1 MVRDFKAGKI
11 YLVQEG
17 FMKKIKSILPA
28 ATRSHWV
35 GDGFNVRPI
44 FAHLAFTQDISP
56 FLMFDYAAPREFAA
70 TDEKRGVGP
79 HPHRGFE
86 TVTIAFQG
94 EVEHGDSVGNRGVIG
109 PGDVQWM
116 TAASGIIHEEFL
128 SREFLKQGGV
138 LEMVQL
144 WVNLPAKY
152 KMIAPKY
159 QPILS
164 RDIPVVQLPE
174 NAGRVRVIAGN
185 FAGIQG
191 AASTFSPVNLWDIHL
206 NAGKSVEL
214 TVPEGHN
221 TMLFVRQGK
230 LAVGSAEVGPAD
242 LALLQREGSHIT
254 LQAQQDTSMLLMGGE
269 AIAEPI
275 AASGPFVMN
284 TEQEIRAAMMDY
296 HSGRMGQ
303 MAA

>member
-1 MVRDFKAGKI
+1 MKRIKI
-11 YLVQEG
+11 
-17 FMKKIKSILPA
+17 ILPA
-28 ATRSHWV
+28 TSRSHWV
-35 GDGFNVRPI
+35 GDGFNVRPV
-44 FAHLAFTQDISP
+44 FAHLAFTPDISP

-128 SREFLKQGGV
+128 ARDFLRRGGT

-144 WVNLPAKY
+144 WVNLPARY

-159 QPILS
+159 QPILNQ
-164 RDIPVVQLPE
+164 DIPVVQLPD
-174 NAGRVRVIAGN
+174 NSGTVRVIAGN
-185 FAGIQG
+185 FAGAQG
-191 AASTFSPVNLWDIHL
+191 AASTYSPVNLWDIAL

-221 TMLFVRQGK
+221 AMLFVRHGK
-230 LAVGSAEVGPAD
+230 IAMEGAVIGAAD
-242 LALLQREGSHIT
+242 LVLLERDGISIK
-254 LQAQQDTSMLLMGGE
+254 LQAQEESSILLMGGE
-269 AIAEPI
+269 PIAEPI
-275 AASGPFVMN
+275 VASGPFVMN
-284 TEQEIRAAMMDY
+284 TEQEIRLAMMDY
-296 HSGRMGQ
+296 QSGRMGQ
-303 MAA
+303 LAG

>member
-1 MVRDFKAGKI
+1 MKI
-11 YLVQEG
+11 
-17 FMKKIKSILPA
+17 IKTILPA
-28 ATRSHWV
+28 TTSSHWV

-44 FAHLAFTQDISP
+44 FAHLAFTQAISP
-56 FLMFDYAAPREFAA
+56 FLMFDYAVPREFAA
-70 TDEKRGVGP
+70 TEKKRGVGP

-86 TVTIAFQG
+86 TVTLAFQG
-94 EVEHGDSVGNRGVIG
+94 EIEHGDSVGNRGVIG

-128 SREFLKQGGV
+128 SRDFLKQGGI

-144 WVNLPAKY
+144 WVNLPTKY

-164 RDIPVVQLPE
+164 QDIPVLQLPD
-174 NAGRVRVIAGN
+174 NGGTLRVIAGN
-185 FAGIQG
+185 FAGTQG
-191 AASTFSPVNLWDIHL
+191 AASTFSPVNLWDIKL

-214 TVPEGHN
+214 IVPAGHN

-230 LAVGSAEVGPAD
+230 VALGATVIGAAD
-242 LALLQREGSHIT
+242 MALLESEGTRIK
-254 LQAQQDTSMLLMGGE
+254 LQAQEDTSLLLMGGE
-269 AIAEPI
+269 PIAEPI

-284 TEQEIRAAMMDY
+284 TEQEIRIAMMDY
-296 HSGRMGQ
+296 QSGRMGR
-303 MAA
+303 MAD

>member
-1 MVRDFKAGKI
+1 MKI
-11 YLVQEG
+11 
-17 FMKKIKSILPA
+17 IKTILPA
-28 ATRSHWV
+28 TTSSHWV

-44 FAHLAFTQDISP
+44 FAHLAFTQAISP
-56 FLMFDYAAPREFAA
+56 FLMFDYAVPREFAA
-70 TDEKRGVGP
+70 TEKKRGVGP

-86 TVTIAFQG
+86 TVTLAFQG
-94 EVEHGDSVGNRGVIG
+94 EIEHGDSVGNRGVIG

-128 SREFLKQGGV
+128 SRDFLKQGGI

-164 RDIPVVQLPE
+164 QDIPVLQLPD
-174 NAGRVRVIAGN
+174 NGGTLRVIAGN
-185 FAGIQG
+185 FAGTQG
-191 AASTFSPVNLWDIHL
+191 AASTFSPVNLWDIKL

-214 TVPEGHN
+214 IVPAGHN

-230 LAVGSAEVGPAD
+230 VALGGTVIGAAD
-242 LALLQREGSHIT
+242 MALLESEGTRIK
-254 LQAQQDTSMLLMGGE
+254 LQVQEDTSLLLMGGE
-269 AIAEPI
+269 PIAEPI
-275 AASGPFVMN
+275 VASGPFVMN
-284 TEQEIRAAMMDY
+284 TEQEIRIAMMDY
-296 HSGRMGQ
+296 QSGRMGR
-303 MAA
+303 MA

>member
-1 MVRDFKAGKI
+1 
-11 YLVQEG
+11 
-17 FMKKIKSILPA
+17 MKQIKTVLPA
-28 ATRSHWV
+28 ASRSHWV

-44 FAHLAFTQDISP
+44 FANFAFTQAISP

-116 TAASGIIHEEFL
+116 TAAAGIIHEEFL
-128 SREFLKQGGV
+128 AREFLKRGGT

-144 WVNLPAKY
+144 WVNLPAKF

-159 QPILS
+159 QPILNQ
-164 RDIPVVQLPE
+164 DIPVIELPD
-174 NAGRVRVIAGN
+174 NGGTVRVIAGD

-191 AASTFSPVNLWDIHL
+191 AASTFSPVNLWDIKL

-214 TVPEGHN
+214 TVPDGHN
-221 TMLFVRQGK
+221 TMLFVRHGK
-230 LAVGSAEVGPAD
+230 IVSGSTVIGPAD
-242 LALLQREGSHIT
+242 LALLERDGTRIK
-254 LQAQQDTSMLLMGGE
+254 LQAQEETSFLLMGGE
-269 AIAEPI
+269 PIAEPI
-275 AASGPFVMN
+275 VASGPFVMN
-284 TEQEIRAAMMDY
+284 TEQEIRVAMMDY
-296 HSGRMGQ
+296 QSGRMGK
-303 MAA
+303 MTA

>member
-1 MVRDFKAGKI
+1 
-11 YLVQEG
+11 
-17 FMKKIKSILPA
+17 MKNIKTILPA
-28 ATRSHWV
+28 TTSSHWV

-44 FAHLAFTQDISP
+44 FAHLAFTQAISP
-56 FLMFDYAAPREFAA
+56 FLMFDYAVPREFAA
-70 TDEKRGVGP
+70 TEKKRGVGP

-86 TVTIAFQG
+86 TVTLAFQG
-94 EVEHGDSVGNRGVIG
+94 EIEHGDSVGNRGVIG

-128 SREFLKQGGV
+128 SRDFLKQGGI

-164 RDIPVVQLPE
+164 QDIPVLQLPD
-174 NAGRVRVIAGN
+174 NAGTLRVIAGN
-185 FAGIQG
+185 FAGTQG
-191 AASTFSPVNLWDIHL
+191 AASTFSPVNLWDIKL

-214 TVPEGHN
+214 IVPAGHN

-230 LAVGSAEVGPAD
+230 VALGSAVIGAAD
-242 LALLQREGSHIT
+242 MALLESEGTRIK
-254 LQAQQDTSMLLMGGE
+254 LQVQEDTSLLLMGGE
-269 AIAEPI
+269 PIAEPI
-275 AASGPFVMN
+275 VASGPFVMN
-284 TEQEIRAAMMDY
+284 TEQEIRIAMMDY
-296 HSGRMGQ
+296 QSGRMGR
-303 MAA
+303 MDD

>member
-1 MVRDFKAGKI
+1 MKI
-11 YLVQEG
+11 
-17 FMKKIKSILPA
+17 IKTILPA
-28 ATRSHWV
+28 TTSSHWV

-44 FAHLAFTQDISP
+44 FAHLAFTQAISP
-56 FLMFDYAAPREFAA
+56 FLMFDYAVPREFAA
-70 TDEKRGVGP
+70 TEKKRGVGP

-86 TVTIAFQG
+86 TVTLAFQG
-94 EVEHGDSVGNRGVIG
+94 EIEHGDSVGNRGVIG
-109 PGDVQWM
+109 SGDVQWM

-128 SREFLKQGGV
+128 SRDFLKQGGI

-164 RDIPVVQLPE
+164 QDIPVLQLPD
-174 NAGRVRVIAGN
+174 NGGTLRVIAGN
-185 FAGIQG
+185 FAGTQG
-191 AASTFSPVNLWDIHL
+191 AASTFSPVNLWDIKL

-214 TVPEGHN
+214 IVPAGHN

-230 LAVGSAEVGPAD
+230 VALGGTVIGAAD
-242 LALLQREGSHIT
+242 MALLESEGTRIK
-254 LQAQQDTSMLLMGGE
+254 LQAQEDTSLLLMGGE
-269 AIAEPI
+269 PIAEPI

-284 TEQEIRAAMMDY
+284 TEQEIRIAMMDY
-296 HSGRMGQ
+296 QSGRMGR
-303 MAA
+303 MAD

>member
-1 MVRDFKAGKI
+1 MKI
-11 YLVQEG
+11 
-17 FMKKIKSILPA
+17 IKTILPA
-28 ATRSHWV
+28 TTSSHWV

-44 FAHLAFTQDISP
+44 FAHLAFTQAISP
-56 FLMFDYAAPREFAA
+56 FLMFDYAVPREFAA
-70 TDEKRGVGP
+70 TEKKRGVGP

-86 TVTIAFQG
+86 TVTLAFQG
-94 EVEHGDSVGNRGVIG
+94 EIEHGDSVGNRGVIG

-128 SREFLKQGGV
+128 SRDFLKQGGI

-144 WVNLPAKY
+144 WVNLPTKY

-164 RDIPVVQLPE
+164 QDIPVLQLPD
-174 NAGRVRVIAGN
+174 NGGTLRVIAGN
-185 FAGIQG
+185 FAGTQG
-191 AASTFSPVNLWDIHL
+191 AASTFSPVNLWDIKL

-214 TVPEGHN
+214 IVPAGHN

-230 LAVGSAEVGPAD
+230 VALGGTVIGAAD
-242 LALLQREGSHIT
+242 MALLESEGTRIK
-254 LQAQQDTSMLLMGGE
+254 LQAQEDTSLLLMGGE
-269 AIAEPI
+269 PIAEPI

-284 TEQEIRAAMMDY
+284 TEQEIRIAMMDY
-296 HSGRMGQ
+296 QSGRMGR
-303 MAA
+303 MAD

>member
-1 MVRDFKAGKI
+1 
-11 YLVQEG
+11 
-17 FMKKIKSILPA
+17 MKQIKTILH
-28 ATRSHWV
+28 ATARSHWV

-70 TDEKRGVGP
+70 TDAKRGVGP

-94 EVEHGDSVGNRGVIG
+94 EVEHGDSAGNRGVIG

-128 SREFLKQGGV
+128 STEFLKRGGT

-144 WVNLPAKY
+144 WVNLPAKF
-152 KMIAPKY
+152 KMNAPKY

-164 RDIPVVQLPE
+164 RDIPVIQLPD
-174 NAGRVRVIAGN
+174 NAGTLRVIAGEY
-185 FAGIQG
+185 AGAQG
-191 AASTFSPVNLWDIHL
+191 AASTYSPVNLWNINL

-221 TMLFVRQGK
+221 NMLFVRQGK
-230 LAVGSAEVGPAD
+230 LEAGGKAIGPAD
-242 LALLQREGSHIT
+242 LAMLHREGTGIT
-254 LQAQQDTSMLLMGGE
+254 LRAQEDTSLLLMGGE
-269 AIAEPI
+269 PIAEPI
-275 AASGPFVMN
+275 VASGPFVMN
-284 TEQEIRAAMMDY
+284 TEQEIRVAMMDY
-296 HSGRMGQ
+296 QSGRMGQ

>member
-1 MVRDFKAGKI
+1 
-11 YLVQEG
+11 
-17 FMKKIKSILPA
+17 MKKINTIIPA
-28 ATRSHWV
+28 TSRSHWV
-35 GDGFNVRPI
+35 GDGFNVRPV

-70 TDEKRGVGP
+70 TAAKRGVGP

-128 SREFLKQGGV
+128 SHEFLKRGGV

-144 WVNLPAKY
+144 WVNLPAKD

-164 RDIPVVQLPE
+164 KNIPVVQLPD
-174 NAGRVRVIAGN
+174 NSGTLRVIAGN
-185 FAGIQG
+185 FDNTQG
-191 AASTFSPVNLWDIHL
+191 AASTYSPVNLWDIRL
-206 NAGKSVEL
+206 NAGKTVEL
-214 TVPEGHN
+214 NVPEGHN

-230 LAVGSAEVGPAD
+230 LALGSAVIGSAD
-242 LALLQREGSHIT
+242 LALLERAGTHIKVLT
-254 LQAQQDTSMLLMGGE
+254 QEDTSLLLMGGE
-269 AIAEPI
+269 PINEPI
-275 AASGPFVMN
+275 VASGPFVMN
-284 TEQEIRAAMMDY
+284 TEQEIRIAMMDY
-296 HSGRMGQ
+296 QSGRMGHL
-303 MAA
+303 AESV

>member
-1 MVRDFKAGKI
+1 MKI
-11 YLVQEG
+11 
-17 FMKKIKSILPA
+17 IKTILPA
-28 ATRSHWV
+28 TTSSHWV

-44 FAHLAFTQDISP
+44 FAHLAFTQAISP
-56 FLMFDYAAPREFAA
+56 FLMFDYAVPREFAA
-70 TDEKRGVGP
+70 TEKKRGVGP

-86 TVTIAFQG
+86 TVTLAFQG
-94 EVEHGDSVGNRGVIG
+94 EIEHGDSVGNRGVIG

-128 SREFLKQGGV
+128 SRDFLKQGGI

-144 WVNLPAKY
+144 WVNLPTKY

-164 RDIPVVQLPE
+164 QDIPVLQLPD
-174 NAGRVRVIAGN
+174 NGGTLRVIAGN
-185 FAGIQG
+185 FAGTQG
-191 AASTFSPVNLWDIHL
+191 AASTFSPVNLWDIKL

-214 TVPEGHN
+214 IVPAGHN

-230 LAVGSAEVGPAD
+230 VALGGTVIGAAD
-242 LALLQREGSHIT
+242 MALLESEGTRIK
-254 LQAQQDTSMLLMGGE
+254 LQAQEDTSLLLMGGE
-269 AIAEPI
+269 PIAEPI

-284 TEQEIRAAMMDY
+284 TEQEIRIAMMDY
-296 HSGRMGQ
+296 QSGRMGR
-303 MAA
+303 MA